1 MRNPA
6 LSAFLVIAVLIAG
19 SAIAQIDDNDEA
31 RQLYARGQRLMRQGD
46 WFGAAKTF
54 EQLAG
59 MSPQSDNLD
68 LFVFQRARSNYHLGD
83 MSAARAGFEYYLERF
98 EDRPEA
104 PYARFF
110 LGNIAYRQSDLEQ
123 AILDWIEAYRNSRDS
138 RLDRLIRSSIR
149 NAVINAPSLHLPI
162 DEMVALPAG
171 KRCPLLRAAAEA
183 KAAVGDVDAGN
194 AILTPCGERL
204 RESDLPDV
212 SERPVSTD
220 LEIAMVLPFSGEFQA
235 WAEEI
240 YNGAVIAAE
249 LNADAGGEVRL
260 SRHDTRAEP
269 VDAARLVKEI
279 GAKGQASVAIGPL
292 TSEAAAVC
300 SGVLACGDLPLI
312 IPAATQAGLTELAPT
327 AFQLSP
333 NIGLQ
338 GVRMAEYAVDSLA
351 AQNAVIITSTS
362 PDHLLMAKAFAERF
376 EELGGL
382 IEAIEYYRPRDNDF
396 GRQLRDLKASV
407 LGFDP
412 DSVFYITPDGD
423 TLDPDGVPVEFDV
436 IYLPGEARQLR
447 LLLPQIRFYN
457 LNGAY
462 LGSDGWSDEAV
473 YELGDDV
480 TKGAVFPSPFL
491 GVGTSDE
498 YFRFAA
504 AYDARYAGQPPR
516 LASLG
521 YDAVS
526 LALYAGA
533 GSHRRD
539 VLTRELGEVAAYQGA
554 SGRITFGPHRENI
567 EMPLY
572 RIWNG
577 RADLISGSPSPEVE
591 PEAGSSATD
600 APSGDDEL
608 E

>member
-1 MRNPA
+1 MRSLA
-6 LSAFLVIAVLIAG
+6 LSAFLVFTVLIAG

-31 RQLYARGQRLMRQGD
+31 RSLYARGQRLMREGD

-54 EQLAG
+54 EELAG
-59 MSPQSDNLD
+59 RWPQSPNAD
-68 LFVFQRARSNYHLGD
+68 LFVFQRARANYHLGD
-83 MSAARAGFEYYLERF
+83 LAAARAGFEHYLDEYN
-98 EDRPEA
+98 DAPEA

-110 LGNIAYRQSDLEQ
+110 LGNIAYRQNDLQQ
-123 AILDWIEAYRNSRDS
+123 AILDWIEAYRNSRDG

-149 NAVINAPSLHLPI
+149 HAVLNAPALTLPV
-162 DEMVALPAG
+162 DEMVGLPPG

-183 KAAVGDVDAGN
+183 KAAVGDFDMGN
-194 AILTPCGERL
+194 AMLTPCGERL
-204 RESDLPDV
+204 REEDLPAV
-212 SERPVSTD
+212 SEHAAAGD
-220 LEIAMVLPFSGEFQA
+220 LEVAVVLPFSGELQT

-240 YNGAVIAAE
+240 YNGAVIGAE
-249 LNADAGGEVRL
+249 LNGNEDIETKL
-260 SRHDTRAEP
+260 SRHDSGARPA
-269 VDAARLVKEI
+269 DAARLIKNI
-279 GAKGQASVAIGPL
+279 ASAGRATVAVGPL

-300 SGVLACGDLPLI
+300 SGVLSCGDLPMI
-312 IPAATQAGLTELAPT
+312 IPAATQAGLTELAST

-338 GVRMAEYAVDSLA
+338 GVRMAEYAVDSLNA
-351 AQNAVIITSTS
+351 ADAVVITSTGS
-362 PDHLLMAKAFAERF
+362 DHLLMARAFVERF
-376 EELGGL
+376 EGLGGRV
-382 IEAIEYYRPRDNDF
+382 EAIEYYRPRDNDF
-396 GRQLRDLKASV
+396 GRQLRDLKAEI
-407 LGFDP
+407 LDFDP

-457 LNGAY
+457 VNGAY
-462 LGSDGWSDEAV
+462 LGSDGWGDEV
-473 YELGDDV
+473 IYDLGDDV

-491 GVGTSDE
+491 GVGTSEE

-516 LASLG
+516 LAALG

-526 LALYAGA
+526 LALYAASESRTRGA
-533 GSHRRD
+533 VVENLGS
-539 VLTRELGEVAAYQGA
+539 VAGYQGA
-554 SGRITFGPHRENI
+554 SGTITFGEHRENV

-577 RADLISGSPSPEVE
+577 RADLISGAPSPKVV
-591 PEAGSSATD
+591 PGNDTTGSDDSLT
-600 APSGDDEL
+600 DDED
-608 E
+608 